1 MIVCSGRLRLKSKP
15 GRLASLGALVA
26 AVYILGVAKNALCVG
41 NLLVNGDFSR
51 GSGSSVDQWR
61 TEAWN
66 QAPEYTRY
74 SWTHPARGGG
84 EVSVE
89 NTKPNDARY
98 LQNLTLG
105 PGWYRFSVMAR
116 TQQVGVGAQ
125 GATLSIMEDGVASAD
140 LRGTQNWQRLLFY
153 LKIPARGS
161 DVEVGCRLGGY
172 SSLNTGHA
180 FFRDAE
186 AIQVASPGDDGPRFD
201 LASIRKAANG
211 LPIGHLWSLV
221 ATLTLLAGLVVF
233 GWMTFPLTPA
243 RRISGA
249 GSRLPSIESVK
260 PQPTGKSASS
270 AAVRRK
276 FARRR

>member
-1 MIVCSGRLRLKSKP
+1 MIVGSGRLRLKSKL
-15 GRLASLGALVA
+15 GRLASLGVMLTVFS
-26 AVYILGVAKNALCVG
+26 ILGVAKSALCVG
-41 NLLVNGDFSR
+41 NLLMNGDFSR
-51 GSGSSVDQWR
+51 GSGGSVDQWR

-74 SWTHPARGGG
+74 SWTHPAKGGG

-89 NTKPNDARY
+89 NMKPNDARY

-201 LASIRKAANG
+201 LAAIRKAANG
-211 LPIGHLWSLV
+211 APIGHLWSLV
-221 ATLTLLAGLVVF
+221 ATLTLLAGLAVF

-243 RRISGA
+243 RRMPSA
-249 GSRLPSIESVK
+249 GSRRSAIESLK
-260 PQPTGKSASS
+260 PSGDPPKQV
-270 AAVRRK
+270 VRCG
-276 FARRR
+276 